1 MIGKQIRMERVINR
15 DTGCSVIVPLDH
27 GLTVGPIPGLVNMR
41 DTVSEV
47 VDGGINAVLMHKG
60 HVTGGH
66 RGKGKDVGLFIHLS
80 GATVLAPDPNKKVLV
95 ATVEEAIKLGADGV
109 SIHINLGAE
118 EEAEMLKDFG
128 KIGKKCQEWGMPLLA
143 MMYTR
148 GDKVKNEADV
158 EHVKLAARVANEL
171 GADIVKV
178 TYTGDAESFAR
189 VVEGVTIPVLIA
201 GGEKAK
207 TDADV
212 LRNVK
217 NAIDAGGKGVS
228 IGRNVFQ
235 HSNPRSFCKALSKL
249 VHDRITLDEAL
260 LILNG
265 GR

>member
-15 DTGCSVIVPLDH
+15 NTGCSVIVPVDH

-41 DTVSEV
+41 ETVSEV

-66 RGKGKDVGLFIHLS
+66 RGHGRDVGLFIHLS
-80 GATVLAPDPNKKVLV
+80 GATMLAPDPNKKVLV
-95 ATVEEAIKLGADGV
+95 ATVEEAIKLGADGI
-109 SIHINLGAE
+109 SIHINLGADDE
-118 EEAEMLKDFG
+118 SLMLRDFG

-148 GDKVKNEADV
+148 GDKVKNESDV
-158 EHVKLAARVANEL
+158 DNVKLAARVAHEL

-178 TYTGDAESFAR
+178 TFTGDAESFSR
-189 VVEGVTIPVLIA
+189 VTEGVTIPVLIA

-207 TDADV
+207 TDEDV

-217 NAIDAGGKGVS
+217 AALDGGGKGVS

-235 HSNPRSFCKALSKL
+235 HKSPKNFCLALSKL
-249 VHDRITLDEAL
+249 VHEKVSLEQAL
-260 LILNG
+260 TILNG
-265 GR
+265 SI